1 MAKPYIAPK
10 PERLPEY
17 GYEEVSANRSC
28 PEHERGWNTKV
39 QEQDMPTI
47 LVVDDHEE
55 IREALAEIL
64 EEEGHEILQAADGLL
79 ALEVIASSKPDVVLL
94 DIAMPGMDG
103 LETLRRLKDQPES
116 SSLPVIM
123 VTAQGDRQNMVK
135 AVQLGVRDYV
145 TKPWEPGEVEMCV
158 NWALKAANVAAA

>member
-1 MAKPYIAPK
+1 
-10 PERLPEY
+10 
-17 GYEEVSANRSC
+17 
-28 PEHERGWNTKV
+28 
-39 QEQDMPTI
+39 MPTI

-64 EEEGHEILQAADGLL
+64 EEEGHEVLQAVDGLD
-79 ALEVIASSKPDVVLL
+79 ALEVVAATPPDVILL
-94 DIAMPGMDG
+94 DIAMPGIDG
-103 LETLRRLKDQPES
+103 LETLRRLKEKPES
-116 SSLPVIM
+116 ANLPVIM

-158 NWALKAANVAAA
+158 NWAIKAAAVTSVQHQEPPLLAQSA

>member
-1 MAKPYIAPK
+1 
-10 PERLPEY
+10 
-17 GYEEVSANRSC
+17 
-28 PEHERGWNTKV
+28 
-39 QEQDMPTI
+39 MPTI

-55 IREALAEIL
+55 IREALTEIL
-64 EEEGHEILQAADGLL
+64 EEEGHKVVQAVDGLN
-79 ALEVIASSKPDVVLL
+79 ALEVIASSRPDVVLL

-103 LETLRRLKDQPES
+103 LETLRRLKDRPDS
-116 SSLPVIM
+116 ASLPIIM

-158 NWALKAANVAAA
+158 NWALKAANVTPNGQEPPLLAQSA

>member
-1 MAKPYIAPK
+1 
-10 PERLPEY
+10 
-17 GYEEVSANRSC
+17 
-28 PEHERGWNTKV
+28 
-39 QEQDMPTI
+39 MPTI

-64 EEEGHEILQAADGLL
+64 EEEGHEVLQAIDGLT
-79 ALEVIASSKPDVVLL
+79 ALDVVAATPPDVILL

-103 LETLRRLKDQPES
+103 LETLRRLKAMPECS
-116 SSLPVIM
+116 KLPVIM

-158 NWALKAANVAAA
+158 NWAIKAAAVGSAQDADPPLLAQSA

>member
-1 MAKPYIAPK
+1 
-10 PERLPEY
+10 
-17 GYEEVSANRSC
+17 
-28 PEHERGWNTKV
+28 
-39 QEQDMPTI
+39 MPTI

-64 EEEGHEILQAADGLL
+64 EEEGHEVLKAVDGFE
-79 ALEVIASSKPDVVLL
+79 ALEIIAVTLPDVILL
-94 DIAMPGMDG
+94 DIAMPRMDG
-103 LETLRRLKDQPES
+103 LETLRRLKDRSES
-116 SSLPVIM
+116 SKLPVIM

-158 NWALKAANVAAA
+158 NWAIKAAAVTPSPHQDPPLLAQSA

>member
-1 MAKPYIAPK
+1 
-10 PERLPEY
+10 
-17 GYEEVSANRSC
+17 
-28 PEHERGWNTKV
+28 
-39 QEQDMPTI
+39 MPNI

-55 IREALAEIL
+55 IREALSEIL
-64 EEEGHEILQAADGLL
+64 EEEGHDISQAVDGLD
-79 ALEVIASSKPDVVLL
+79 ALEAINKSRPDVVLL

-103 LETLRRLKDQPES
+103 LETLQRIKSQPQ
-116 SSLPVIM
+116 LAKIPVIM

-158 NWALKAANVAAA
+158 NWALKASKATGSQSADSSLLAQSA

>member
-1 MAKPYIAPK
+1 
-10 PERLPEY
+10 
-17 GYEEVSANRSC
+17 
-28 PEHERGWNTKV
+28 
-39 QEQDMPTI
+39 MPTI

-64 EEEGHEILQAADGLL
+64 EEEGHNILQAADGLQ
-79 ALEVIASSKPDVVLL
+79 ALEVISSKRPDVVLL

-116 SSLPVIM
+116 ATLPVIM

-158 NWALKAANVAAA
+158 NWAIKAANVAPTQQDPPLLAQSA

>member
-1 MAKPYIAPK
+1 
-10 PERLPEY
+10 
-17 GYEEVSANRSC
+17 
-28 PEHERGWNTKV
+28 
-39 QEQDMPTI
+39 MPTI

-64 EEEGHEILQAADGLL
+64 EEEGHEVLQAVDGLD
-79 ALEVIASSKPDVVLL
+79 ALDMVAAALPDVILL

-103 LETLRRLKDQPES
+103 LETLQRLKDRPES
-116 SSLPVIM
+116 SKLPVIM

-158 NWALKAANVAAA
+158 NWAIKAATATSSPSKEPPLLTQSA

>member
-1 MAKPYIAPK
+1 
-10 PERLPEY
+10 
-17 GYEEVSANRSC
+17 
-28 PEHERGWNTKV
+28 
-39 QEQDMPTI
+39 MPMI

-64 EEEGHEILQAADGLL
+64 EEEGHEVMQAVDGLD
-79 ALEVIASSKPDVVLL
+79 ALEVIAETLPDVILL

-103 LETLRRLKDQPES
+103 LEVLRRLKDKPES
-116 SSLPVIM
+116 ANLPVIM

-158 NWALKAANVAAA
+158 NWAIKAAAVVSAPGQEPPLLAKSA

>member
-1 MAKPYIAPK
+1 
-10 PERLPEY
+10 
-17 GYEEVSANRSC
+17 
-28 PEHERGWNTKV
+28 
-39 QEQDMPTI
+39 MPTI

-64 EEEGHEILQAADGLL
+64 EEEGHEVLQAVDGLD
-79 ALEVIASSKPDVVLL
+79 ALEVVAATPPDVILL

-103 LETLRRLKDQPES
+103 LETLRRLKDMPES
-116 SSLPVIM
+116 AMLPVIM

-158 NWALKAANVAAA
+158 NWAIKAATVNSVQQDPPLLAQSA

>member
-1 MAKPYIAPK
+1 
-10 PERLPEY
+10 
-17 GYEEVSANRSC
+17 
-28 PEHERGWNTKV
+28 
-39 QEQDMPTI
+39 MPTI

-64 EEEGHEILQAADGLL
+64 EEEGHDILQAADGLQ
-79 ALEVIASSKPDVVLL
+79 ALEVIASARPDVVLL

-103 LETLRRLKDQPES
+103 LETLRRLKDQPDFS
-116 SSLPVIM
+116 TLPVIM

-158 NWALKAANVAAA
+158 NWALKAATVTSGQQEPPLLAQSA

>member
-1 MAKPYIAPK
+1 M
-10 PERLPEY
+10 E
-17 GYEEVSANRSC
+17 
-28 PEHERGWNTKV
+28 TK
-39 QEQDMPTI
+39 TI
-47 LVVDDHEE
+47 RVLMIDDHPVVRKG
-55 IREALAEIL
+55 IRSLISNYDEVEVVGEANDAAE
-64 EEEGHEILQAADGLL
+64 GLHQL
-79 ALEVIASSKPDVVLL
+79 TKLHPDVVLL

-116 SSLPVIM
+116 STLPVIM

>member
-1 MAKPYIAPK
+1 
-10 PERLPEY
+10 
-17 GYEEVSANRSC
+17 
-28 PEHERGWNTKV
+28 
-39 QEQDMPTI
+39 MPTI

-64 EEEGHEILQAADGLL
+64 EEEGHEVLQAVDGLE
-79 ALEVIASSKPDVVLL
+79 ALEVVAATLPDVILL
-94 DIAMPGMDG
+94 DIAMPGIDG
-103 LETLRRLKDQPES
+103 LETLRRLKEKPES
-116 SSLPVIM
+116 ANLPVIM

-158 NWALKAANVAAA
+158 NWAIKAAAVTPVHHQEPPLLAQSA

>member
-1 MAKPYIAPK
+1 
-10 PERLPEY
+10 
-17 GYEEVSANRSC
+17 
-28 PEHERGWNTKV
+28 
-39 QEQDMPTI
+39 MPTI

-64 EEEGHEILQAADGLL
+64 EEEGHEVLQAVDGLD
-79 ALEVIASSKPDVVLL
+79 ALEMIAARLPDVVLL

-103 LETLRRLKDQPES
+103 LETLNRLKDIPES
-116 SSLPVIM
+116 AALPVIM

-135 AVQLGVRDYV
+135 AVQLGVRDYI

-158 NWALKAANVAAA
+158 NWAIKAAGGDSGRSQEPPMLAQSA

>member
-1 MAKPYIAPK
+1 
-10 PERLPEY
+10 
-17 GYEEVSANRSC
+17 
-28 PEHERGWNTKV
+28 
-39 QEQDMPTI
+39 MPTI

-64 EEEGHEILQAADGLL
+64 EEEGHEVLQAVDGLD
-79 ALEVIASSKPDVVLL
+79 ALEVVAATPPDVILL
-94 DIAMPGMDG
+94 DIAMPGIDG
-103 LETLRRLKDQPES
+103 LETLRRLKEKPES
-116 SSLPVIM
+116 ANLPVIM

-158 NWALKAANVAAA
+158 NWAIKAAAVTSVQHQEPPLLATSA

>member
-1 MAKPYIAPK
+1 
-10 PERLPEY
+10 
-17 GYEEVSANRSC
+17 
-28 PEHERGWNTKV
+28 
-39 QEQDMPTI
+39 MPTI

-64 EEEGHEILQAADGLL
+64 EEEGHQVQQAVDGLD
-79 ALEVIASSKPDVVLL
+79 ALESIEASVPDVILL

-103 LETLRRLKDQPES
+103 LETLRRLKEMPGCTK
-116 SSLPVIM
+116 LPVIM

-135 AVQLGVRDYV
+135 AVQLGVRDYI

-158 NWALKAANVAAA
+158 NWAIKAASVTNGQSTEPPLLAKSA

>member
-1 MAKPYIAPK
+1 
-10 PERLPEY
+10 
-17 GYEEVSANRSC
+17 
-28 PEHERGWNTKV
+28 
-39 QEQDMPTI
+39 MPTI

-64 EEEGHEILQAADGLL
+64 EEEGHEVQQAVDGLE
-79 ALEVIASSKPDVVLL
+79 ALEMIAASPPDVILL

-103 LETLRRLKDQPES
+103 LETLQRLKDRPES
-116 SSLPVIM
+116 SNLPVIM

-158 NWALKAANVAAA
+158 NWAIKAAGGAMVQQPAPQQLAQAS

>member
-1 MAKPYIAPK
+1 
-10 PERLPEY
+10 
-17 GYEEVSANRSC
+17 
-28 PEHERGWNTKV
+28 
-39 QEQDMPTI
+39 MPTI

-64 EEEGHEILQAADGLL
+64 EEEGHKILQAGDGLQ
-79 ALEVIASSKPDVVLL
+79 ALEMIASSRPDVVLL

-103 LETLRRLKDQPES
+103 LETLRRLKEQPECS
-116 SSLPVIM
+116 ALPVIM

-135 AVQLGVRDYV
+135 AVQLGVRDYI

-158 NWALKAANVAAA
+158 NWALKAANVATTHQGATQLAQSA

>member
-1 MAKPYIAPK
+1 MSRSTKEVPMTSTVSLLGFPTDGWDRVIYGFLTEKHRLSGSDRTVDAYSRILKLFFDKTDKP
-10 PERLPEY
+10 
-17 GYEEVSANRSC
+17 
-28 PEHERGWNTKV
+28 
-39 QEQDMPTI
+39 
-47 LVVDDHEE
+47 
-55 IREALAEIL
+55 
-64 EEEGHEILQAADGLL
+64 
-79 ALEVIASSKPDVVLL
+79 PDVVLL
-94 DIAMPGMDG
+94 DIPMPGMDG

-158 NWALKAANVAAA
+158 NWALKAANVSSNQQEPPLLAESA

>member
-1 MAKPYIAPK
+1 
-10 PERLPEY
+10 
-17 GYEEVSANRSC
+17 
-28 PEHERGWNTKV
+28 
-39 QEQDMPTI
+39 MPTI

-64 EEEGHEILQAADGLL
+64 EEEGHKVLQSPDGLN

-94 DIAMPGMDG
+94 DIAMPGIDG
-103 LETLRRLKDQPES
+103 LETLRRLKEKPES
-116 SSLPVIM
+116 ASMPVSM

-158 NWALKAANVAAA
+158 NWALKAASMNSGQDPPLLA

>member
-1 MAKPYIAPK
+1 
-10 PERLPEY
+10 
-17 GYEEVSANRSC
+17 
-28 PEHERGWNTKV
+28 
-39 QEQDMPTI
+39 MPTI

-64 EEEGHEILQAADGLL
+64 EEEGHEVLQAVDGLD
-79 ALEVIASSKPDVVLL
+79 ALEAVAKTLPDVILL

-103 LETLRRLKDQPES
+103 LETLRRLKDKPES
-116 SSLPVIM
+116 AALPVIM

-158 NWALKAANVAAA
+158 NWAIKAAAVTSTQQQEPPLLAQSA

>member
-1 MAKPYIAPK
+1 
-10 PERLPEY
+10 
-17 GYEEVSANRSC
+17 
-28 PEHERGWNTKV
+28 
-39 QEQDMPTI
+39 MPTI

-64 EEEGHEILQAADGLL
+64 EEEGHKILQAVDGLD
-79 ALEVIASSKPDVVLL
+79 ALEVIASNRPDVVLR

-158 NWALKAANVAAA
+158 NWALKAANVTTNQQEPPLLAQSA